1 MRMFKLALGAGHG
14 LFTSGKRCLKSLDAN
29 ETREWWLNDR
39 VCDYIYDIIKFY
51 DGVSVLRMD
60 DSDDGH
66 DDVRLSER
74 ANTANSWGADLY
86 LSIHHN
92 AGIYGGSGGGI
103 VAFCH
108 PNASSASVQWRDAL
122 YAELIR
128 LTGLKGNMSEPL
140 STANFQ
146 ILRQTKMPA
155 VLLELGFMDSSTDA
169 PVILTD
175 EYAKSCA
182 QAIVNVIVA
191 RKGLKKKQESASGT
205 LIYKM
210 VSVDLPVLKKGSKC
224 NAVKTLQILLNSH
237 DFGLAVDGSFGTLTL
252 NAVLEYQ
259 EETGLVADGSV
270 GPATWKKILG
280 V

>member
-1 MRMFKLALGAGHG
+1 MFKLALGAGHG
-14 LFTSGKRCLKSLDAN
+14 LRTAGKRCLKSLDKN

-39 VCDYIYDIIKFY
+39 VCDYIYELIMEY

-60 DSDDGH
+60 DSDDGA
-66 DDVRLSER
+66 DDVSLSKR
-74 ANTANSWGADLY
+74 ANAANACGADLY

-92 AGIYGGSGGGI
+92 AGMNGGSGGGI

-108 PNASSASVQWRDAL
+108 PKAGETTKLWRDAL
-122 YAELIR
+122 YAELIQ
-128 LTGLKGNMSEPL
+128 LTGLKGNRAEPL
-140 STANFQ
+140 ATANFQ

-155 VLLELGFMDSSTDA
+155 VLLELGFMDSSTDV

-175 EYAKSCA
+175 AYAKSCA
-182 QAIVNVIVA
+182 QAIVNVIA
-191 RKGLKKKQESASGT
+191 SRAGLKKKQEATSGT
-205 LIYKM
+205 LSYKT

-224 NAVKTLQILLNSH
+224 DAVKTLQIMLNH
-237 DFGLAVDGSFGTLTL
+237 HGFGLAVDGSFGMLTL

-259 EETGLVADGSV
+259 EENGLVADGSV

>member
-1 MRMFKLALGAGHG
+1 MFKLALGAGHG
-14 LFTSGKRCLKSLDAN
+14 LRTAGKRCLKSLDKN

-39 VCDYIYDIIKFY
+39 VCDYIYELIMEY
-51 DGVSVLRMD
+51 DGVSVIRMD
-60 DSDDGH
+60 DSDDGA
-66 DDVRLSER
+66 DDVSLSKR
-74 ANTANSWGADLY
+74 ANAANAWGADLY

-92 AGIYGGSGGGI
+92 AGMNGCSGGGI

-108 PNASSASVQWRDAL
+108 PNAGSATKGLRDAL
-122 YAELIR
+122 YMELIQ
-128 LTGLKGNMSEPL
+128 LTGLKGNRAEPL

-146 ILRQTKMPA
+146 ILRKTKMPA
-155 VLLELGFMDSSTDA
+155 VLLELGFMDSAADV
-169 PVILTD
+169 PVILSD
-175 EYAKSCA
+175 AYAQKCA

-191 RKGLKKKQESASGT
+191 RKGLKKKQESTSGT

-224 NAVKTLQILLNSH
+224 DAVKTLQILLNYH
-237 DFGLAVDGSFGTLTL
+237 DFGLAVDGSFGTLTM

-259 EETGLVADGSV
+259 EETGLAADGSV

>member
-1 MRMFKLALGAGHG
+1 MFKLALGAGHG
-14 LFTSGKRCLKSLDAN
+14 LRTAGKRCLKSLDRN

-39 VCDYIYDIIKFY
+39 VCYYIYELIMEY

-60 DSDDGH
+60 DSDDGE
-66 DDVRLSER
+66 DDVAVADR
-74 ANTANSWGADLY
+74 AKAANAWNADLY

-92 AGIYGGSGGGI
+92 AGMNGGSGGGI

-128 LTGLKGNMSEPL
+128 LTGLKGNRAEPL
-140 STANFQ
+140 ATANFQ
-146 ILRQTKMPA
+146 ILRQTAMPA
-155 VLLELGFMDSSTDA
+155 VLLELGFMDSATDV

-175 EYAKSCA
+175 AYAKNCA

-191 RKGLKKKQESASGT
+191 RKGLKKKQESTSGT

-224 NAVKTLQILLNSH
+224 DAVKTLQILLNSH
-237 DFGLAVDGSFGTLTL
+237 DFGLAVDGRFGTLTM

-259 EETGLVADGSV
+259 EETGLIADGSV

>member
-1 MRMFKLALGAGHG
+1 MRMFKLAIGAGHG
-14 LFTSGKRCLKSLDAN
+14 LFTSGKRCLKPLDAN

-60 DSDDGH
+60 DSDDGA
-66 DDVRLSER
+66 DDMSLSKR
-74 ANTANSWGADLY
+74 ANAANAWGADLY

-92 AGIYGGSGGGI
+92 AGMNGGSGGGI

-108 PNASSASVQWRDAL
+108 PNAGSATKGWRDAL
-122 YAELIR
+122 YSELIR
-128 LTGLKGNMSEPL
+128 LTGLKGNRAEPI

-146 ILRQTKMPA
+146 ILRQTKMPS
-155 VLLELGFMDSSTDA
+155 VLLELGFMDSSTDV

-175 EYAKSCA
+175 AYAKSCA
-182 QAIVNVIVA
+182 QAIVNVIA
-191 RKGLKKKQESASGT
+191 DKAGLKKKQESMSGT
-205 LIYKM
+205 LIYKT
-210 VSVDLPVLKKGSKC
+210 VYVDIPVLKKGSKC
-224 NAVKTLQILLNSH
+224 DAVKSLQILLNH
-237 DFGLAVDGSFGTLTL
+237 HGFGLVVDGSFGTLTL

-259 EETGLVADGSV
+259 EETGLIADGSV